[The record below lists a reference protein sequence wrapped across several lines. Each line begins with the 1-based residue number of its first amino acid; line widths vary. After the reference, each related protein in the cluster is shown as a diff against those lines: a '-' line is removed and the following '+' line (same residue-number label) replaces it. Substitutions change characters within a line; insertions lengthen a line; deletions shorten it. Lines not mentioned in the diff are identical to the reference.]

1 MITLEWS
8 NSLNK
13 YMKILKQLFNYIFW
27 AIISMFFSLG
37 YVRIILGSKVE
48 ETTKLNEFYNW
59 IYDLVIVYV
68 VPIIGGIITV
78 SFILTDMLYLRKK
91 LQNKSKTEKFLTRL
105 TAMLILTIV
114 IGALHYFLEKVI
126 DVI

>member
-1 MITLEWS
+1 
-8 NSLNK
+8 
-13 YMKILKQLFNYIFW
+13 MKILKQLFNYIFW

-48 ETTKLNEFYNW
+48 ETTKLNQFYNW